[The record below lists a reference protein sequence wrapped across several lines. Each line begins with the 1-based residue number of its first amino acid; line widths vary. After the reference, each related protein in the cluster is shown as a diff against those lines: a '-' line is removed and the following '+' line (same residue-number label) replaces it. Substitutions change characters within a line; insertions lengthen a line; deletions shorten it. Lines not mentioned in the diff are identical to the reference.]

1 MSSDIFIP
9 GAELDEAQDML
20 GVVHAFIDI
29 GHHTV
34 DFDAA
39 IAPTRPDLPMTV
51 LRDTAGPSPGRK
63 RRRTVLR

>member
-1 MSSDIFIP
+1 MSSDLFMP
-9 GAELDEAQDML
+9 GAELEEAQDVL
-20 GVVHAFIDI
+20 GFARAFIDI

-39 IAPTRPDLPMTV
+39 IAPTRPDLPVTV